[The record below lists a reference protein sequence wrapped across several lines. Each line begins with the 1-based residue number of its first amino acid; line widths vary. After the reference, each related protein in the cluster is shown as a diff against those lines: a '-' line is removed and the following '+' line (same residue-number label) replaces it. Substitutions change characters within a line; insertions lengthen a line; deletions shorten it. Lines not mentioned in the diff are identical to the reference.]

1 MSEGSLAGYKAFKE
15 TIQNRRK
22 AFEEGLEPD
31 ISGFVSQLIT
41 RYTQLQESLP
51 ESLSIVLPDR
61 DYEKL
66 ICLYKTGVEINDK
79 KNKTTEKI
87 TIPEY
92 FDRMVARCNELA
104 EMGRGL
110 SADLKVE
117 FLNWA
122 WSKLL
127 ESESYLKREEMKER
141 VLHTLTVYCESQTS
155 LTLEEVTDLC
165 NQMYERKDTTKD
177 VSDTLDGLESSEK
190 VKSDVVESQRRYKPA
205 KGKDKTI

>member
-1 MSEGSLAGYKAFKE
+1 MSEETIAGYKGFKE
-15 TIQNRRK
+15 TIQNK
-22 AFEEGLEPD
+22 KKFFVEGLEPD
-31 ISGFVSQLIT
+31 ISSFVSQLIT
-41 RYTQLQESLP
+41 KYTELQESLP
-51 ESLSIVLPDR
+51 ENLSIVLPDR

-92 FDRMVARCNELA
+92 FDRMMSRCNELA
-104 EMGRGL
+104 ETGRDL
-110 SADLKVE
+110 STDLKIE

-141 VLHTLTVYCESQTS
+141 VLNTLAVYCESQVS
-155 LTLEEVTDLC
+155 LTLEEVTNLC
-165 NQMYERKDTTKD
+165 NEMYERNDKTKD
-177 VSDTLDGLESSEK
+177 VSDTLDGLESLGK
-190 VKSDVVESQRRYKPA
+190 VKSDVAESQRRYKPA